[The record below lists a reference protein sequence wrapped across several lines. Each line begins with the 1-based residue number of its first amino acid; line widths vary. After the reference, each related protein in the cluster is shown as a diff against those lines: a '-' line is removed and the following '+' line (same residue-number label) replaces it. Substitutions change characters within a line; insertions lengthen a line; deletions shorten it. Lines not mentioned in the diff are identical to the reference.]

1 MQISNVYLRKNSG
14 IREKISHV
22 QSIIGIKK
30 LKKVRKIAIPEFAN
44 FKSTHIWKLVN
55 RLHHT
60 KSRNRKGYE
69 THVITLYSVVA
80 WVFFCKFCLIFR
92 ELKANLTVTW
102 LKCVVFSGYPF
113 LTRKMGK
120 WEKQVC
126 FFVYYDLY
134 SKKIG
139 IRTIILNV
147 AIIKKIHK

>member
-1 MQISNVYLRKNSG
+1 MQISNVYFRKNSG

-69 THVITLYSVVA
+69 NHVITLYSVVT
-80 WVFFCKFCLIFR
+80 WFFFYKFCLIFR
-92 ELKANLTVTW
+92 EFKANLTVT
-102 LKCVVFSGYPF
+102 
-113 LTRKMGK
+113 
-120 WEKQVC
+120 
-126 FFVYYDLY
+126 
-134 SKKIG
+134 
-139 IRTIILNV
+139 
-147 AIIKKIHK
+147 